1 MGSHYRI
8 SLERYIHYYGGGLFR
23 TMISGQKVKCKS
35 CGSEGGPNREL
46 FIGDE
51 PWKRWLLRHLE
62 AGVKL
67 RGEIY
72 AYCKECL

>member
-1 MGSHYRI
+1 
-8 SLERYIHYYGGGLFR
+8 
-23 TMISGQKVKCKS
+23 MIVTGQKVVCKS
-35 CGSEGGPNREL
+35 CGSEGGPKREL

-51 PWKRWLLRHLE
+51 PWKKWLLRHLE
-62 AGVKL
+62 QGIKL